1 MTRSRAGLL
10 SLVVVSAC
18 AARGRPAPGPVIGRA
33 QSVELPVWRSP
44 SDRKIFVAAD
54 PGDGKQRLFLVDT
67 GADISVLS
75 SEVAEE
81 LGLQTADSGVGALAG
96 LGGRVPEWQSATLP
110 ALKLGELGVRDVLVA
125 VGIPGVPERVGMAP
139 LAGILGNNVWS
150 QFQLS
155 IDYPANVLELWRGD
169 LEVPESASSLWFDG
183 AHARTWATLELQ
195 PPDGGPPVRHAWT
208 VEIDTGATG
217 LLLYGDQDGE
227 ALPLLRLASQ
237 GEEPIFGV
245 GAGEGVPLSSF
256 MQETLRLPVQAVEL
270 GGARV
275 EERIQTSWLP
285 QPGRGAP
292 LRLKGLAGHELFDSH
307 RMVLDYLGR
316 SIALV
321 PSERTPEHRSVNEWA
336 LAQLKRARTPQERLD
351 KARLLAILD
360 EPDAARKLLER
371 QLRSTPENTEVRV
384 LLARLHRMRG
394 DGDRA
399 HVLLAALSVG
409 ALVDE
414 GEIDG
419 FVNSL
424 WLDGDGERARATAE
438 EAVSVRPEDPGAW
451 VALAD
456 AAWLQGD
463 AARARTALRKANALA
478 SEPDGLL
485 LRRALVSHQEGDLH
499 GAVTHLRRLL
509 KLYPGG
515 PVAPWM
521 YAWMVQQTDEAPLA
535 IHDLDRARAR
545 LHAGEGALD
554 FYAAAYRTLG
564 RADAARELMAA
575 GLARDCDRAE
585 SESGR
590 QNCEAWYRAVAGQEL
605 DTARQSI
612 EAAVE
617 ADPQN
622 HQYLDTLAVVLEA
635 QGEASAAL
643 EAARA
648 AARTNPSDV
657 YLLWQAHRL
666 ATPSPS
672 DG

>member
-1 MTRSRAGLL
+1 VCSSDLL
-10 SLVVVSAC
+10 
-18 AARGRPAPGPVIGRA
+18 
-33 QSVELPVWRSP
+33 
-44 SDRKIFVAAD
+44 FV
-54 PGDGKQRLFLVDT
+54 K
-67 GADISVLS
+67 
-75 SEVAEE
+75 
-81 LGLQTADSGVGALAG
+81 
-96 LGGRVPEWQSATLP
+96 
-110 ALKLGELGVRDVLVA
+110 
-125 VGIPGVPERVGMAP
+125 
-139 LAGILGNNVWS
+139 
-150 QFQLS
+150 
-155 IDYPANVLELWRGD
+155 
-169 LEVPESASSLWFDG
+169 
-183 AHARTWATLELQ
+183 
-195 PPDGGPPVRHAWT
+195 
-208 VEIDTGATG
+208 
-217 LLLYGDQDGE
+217 
-227 ALPLLRLASQ
+227 
-237 GEEPIFGV
+237 
-245 GAGEGVPLSSF
+245 
-256 MQETLRLPVQAVEL
+256 AVEL

-292 LRLKGLAGHELFDSH
+292 LRLKGLAGHELFDGH

-321 PSERTPEHRSVNEWA
+321 PSERPPEARSVNEWA
-336 LAQLKRARTPQERLD
+336 LAQLKRPRTPEERLD

-360 EPDAARKLLER
+360 EPDAARSLLER
-371 QLRSTPENTEVRV
+371 QLRKTPDDTEMRV

-394 DGDRA
+394 DGDKA
-399 HVLLAALSVG
+399 HVLLSELSVG

-424 WLDGDGERARATAE
+424 WLDGEGERARAMAE
-438 EAVSVRPEDPGAW
+438 QAVAERPEEPGAW

-456 AAWLQGD
+456 TAWLQGD
-463 AARARTALRKANALA
+463 APRARTALRQANELA
-478 SEPDGLL
+478 HEPDGLL

-509 KLYPGG
+509 QLYPGG

-535 IHDLDRARAR
+535 LHDLDRARAR

-564 RADAARELMAA
+564 RSDAARELMTA
-575 GLARDCDRAE
+575 GLTRDCGR
-585 SESGR
+585 SESDAGR
-590 QNCEAWYRAVAGQEL
+590 QNCEAWYRAVAGLEL
-605 DTARQSI
+605 DTAREAI

-635 QGEASAAL
+635 QGEQGRAL

-666 ATPSPS
+666 AQPSTT